1 MDIQLD
7 PDLEAYIAEQ
17 IASGAFLDCQ
27 AVIREALNLKM
38 RLESRHPQ
46 VEPTTSV
53 EQLCYLEAM
62 VRCDQARTHFVEE
75 CRHEVGG

>member
-1 MDIQLD
+1 MNITLD
-7 PDLEAYIAEQ
+7 SDQEAYIAEQ
-17 IASGAFLDCQ
+17 IASGAFGDSQ
-27 AVIREALNLKM
+27 AVLREALQLKM

-46 VEPTTSV
+46 LEPPGSV

-62 VRCDQARTHFVEE
+62 ARCDVARSQFVEE